1 MSRTSVRL
9 PDDLEAA
16 ARKKCRRLDVTLSHV
31 IRQYLEKWARETDSA
46 MYVYIQSEP
55 GLFTVGF
62 YAPDGR
68 WHTDDDFVDRDEARR
83 RVHYLNGGNVLVT
96 VEQKQKQEASNDRY
110 SSERPQS
117 ARCSIKYV
125 SQPHQ

>member
-62 YAPDGR
+62 YALLNK
-68 WHTDDDFVDRDEARR
+68 
-83 RVHYLNGGNVLVT
+83 RVSKFGMIIRNEG
-96 VEQKQKQEASNDRY
+96 
-110 SSERPQS
+110 
-117 ARCSIKYV
+117 IW
-125 SQPHQ
+125 